1 MHEYLIKNE
10 YLVEPNKEGQGV
22 SEKVG
27 VGTRTRTRTCT
38 IFLANVALFLY
49 QPKITKNKFL
59 LRWITVLEI
68 LTILSL

>member
-22 SEKVG
+22 SEKVR
-27 VGTRTRTRTCT
+27 VGTRTRTCT